1 MFKPHIIFFFL
12 CRDTVNLNTDKEYY
26 NDLPGKLPPD
36 MLHEEEMQ
44 KRSQRNVVKVKQV
57 FHLLIVF

>member
-1 MFKPHIIFFFL
+1 M
-12 CRDTVNLNTDKEYY
+12 NLNTDKEYY

-44 KRSQRNVVKVKQV
+44 KQSQRNVVKVN
-57 FHLLIVF
+57 HLTVKRV

>member
-1 MFKPHIIFFFL
+1 ML
-12 CRDTVNLNTDKEYY
+12 NRDTVNLNTDKEYY

-44 KRSQRNVVKVKQV
+44 NKPQRNVVKVTTYFQ
-57 FHLLIVF
+57 L